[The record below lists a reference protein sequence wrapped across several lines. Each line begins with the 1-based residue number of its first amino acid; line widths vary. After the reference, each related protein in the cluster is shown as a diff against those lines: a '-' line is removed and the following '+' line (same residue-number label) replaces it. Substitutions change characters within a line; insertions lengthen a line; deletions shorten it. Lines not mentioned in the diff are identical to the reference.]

1 MGYTNMSLS
10 RWGVTALLLAALVW
24 VTTDAAGQQ
33 RYVLTTSKNSP
44 PFSFLDQ
51 EGNPQGVVID
61 FWRMWAEKM
70 GMNVEFRLDDWQ
82 RTLEMVRD
90 GAADFH
96 AGLYYSHIRS
106 HYLDFSTGYLDVTTS
121 IFVLDKLRVN
131 SLDELGDLPVAT
143 SEGYFVAEYLQDKYP
158 QIQIKL
164 YPNNESVIENALAKK
179 VLLFA
184 VEYPVAQYYLSKY
197 EARGRFR
204 VLKNLFT
211 EKFHAGV
218 KKGNIELL
226 KVINEGIGRIDENDM
241 EMLYRKWALEDK
253 TIPEWVLKVITVGGV
268 ALVIL
273 LVSGYWVLLK
283 MELRRKTAELLEK
296 NRAMEIMN
304 HDMVEANKTI
314 QSQIERLANLSTDKD
329 EIVSMVAREM
339 QSPVREIL
347 RAIEGPAWQSPEVR
361 DKAVEHSRRLL
372 HVIDEITKISEIEY
386 ESYRGKMEKVN
397 LTEVLKKERDEVK
410 GALRLRD
417 VELALGLPPHEVP
430 VLIHSEHFDL
440 LCKNLLGMATKPGH
454 GGGKVTLTLET
465 RESDDEERAILTL
478 RFLPLQPSG
487 EGSGRPSVEEREEG
501 VGNSSDEVGMAFIE
515 KVVDLHKGRLRVETA
530 GAARTIQLELPLAR
544 KVVKRYEDLEG
555 KLQTGDLVLFKGL
568 YLYGHLATSEEDWSH
583 IGMVVRLP
591 GVAGPLLWESTLE
604 GEIPDQ
610 EFRRKKSGPQL
621 VSLQERLSSYETD
634 IYAVRFLR
642 VARNAEMMKRL
653 YEFIYEVHQLP
664 FPTEFQI
671 IKRVLRARLL
681 TRLLARKWRF
691 RNVFCSELIAESY
704 VRMGL
709 LPPHPPSSGYLP
721 VDFSGKKQLPLLRGA
736 YLGPEI
742 HIDLPEKK
750 YVPRDPSLLA
760 QAGHGRI

>member
-1 MGYTNMSLS
+1 MSLA
-10 RWGVTALLLAALVW
+10 RCCVTALLVASLLCF
-24 VTTDAAGQQ
+24 TTAAAGQKT
-33 RYVLTTSKNSP
+33 YVLTTSKNSP

-51 EGNPQGVVID
+51 EGSPQGVVVD
-61 FWRMWAEKM
+61 FWKMWAERT
-70 GMNVEFRLDDWQ
+70 GVQVQFCLDDWQ
-82 RTLEMVRD
+82 RTLELVRNSEVD
-90 GAADFH
+90 AH
-96 AGLYYSHIRS
+96 AGLYYSHARDE
-106 HYLDFSTGYLDVTTS
+106 YLDFSNGYLNVTTS
-121 IFVLDKLRVN
+121 VFVLDKLNVK
-131 SLDELGDLPVAT
+131 SLDELGDLPLAT
-143 SEGYFVAEYLQDKYP
+143 SAGYFAAEYLRERYP
-158 QIQIKL
+158 RLKIRL
-164 YPNNESVIENALAKK
+164 YSNNESVIKSALAGEAL
-179 VLLFA
+179 VFA
-184 VEYPVAQYYLSKY
+184 MEYPVAQYYLSRY

-218 KKGNIELL
+218 RKGNAELL
-226 KVINEGIGRIDENDM
+226 KVINQGIAEISEDDTEQ
-241 EMLYRKWALEDK
+241 LYRKWALEDK

-273 LVSGYWVLLK
+273 VVSGYWVLLK

-304 HDMVEANKTI
+304 HDTVQANKTI
-314 QSQIERLANLSTDKD
+314 QSQIERLESLSTDKD
-329 EIVSMVAREM
+329 EILSMIAREM
-339 QSPVREIL
+339 QAPVREIL
-347 RAIEGPAWQSPEVR
+347 RAIEGPSWQSLEVR

-397 LTEVLKKERDEVK
+397 LTEVLKKERDECK
-410 GALRLRD
+410 GALKLRD
-417 VELALGLPPHEVP
+417 VELSLVAPPHEVP

-440 LCKNLLGMATKPGH
+440 VCKNLLGVATKPGH

-465 RESDDEERAILTL
+465 RESDEGERAILTL
-478 RFLPLQPSG
+478 RFWPIQLSG
-487 EGSGRPSVEEREEG
+487 ESSGRPSVEERGGE
-501 VGNSSDEVGMAFIE
+501 VGNSADEVGMAFIE

-544 KVVKRYEDLEG
+544 KVAKRYEDLEG

-610 EFRRKKSGPQL
+610 EFRRKKTGPQL

-634 IYAVRFLR
+634 IYAVRFLK
-642 VARNAEMMKRL
+642 VARNAETMKRL

-721 VDFSGKKQLPLLRGA
+721 VDFSSKKQLPLLRGA
-736 YLGPEI
+736 YLGPEV

-750 YVPRDPSLLA
+750 YVPRDPLLLA